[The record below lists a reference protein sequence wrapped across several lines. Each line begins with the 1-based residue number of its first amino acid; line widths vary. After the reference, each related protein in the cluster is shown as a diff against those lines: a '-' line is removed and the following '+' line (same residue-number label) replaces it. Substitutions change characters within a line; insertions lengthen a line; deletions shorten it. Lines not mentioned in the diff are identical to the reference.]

1 MKYTIYNIFLY
12 EITYCETK
20 NICFREFGLAKS
32 RYCCYYINVET
43 HTKQKRPKNTR
54 QKNMATNTAVQDYA
68 QTAAA
73 DEFGFDSSFESK
85 RDEGHPFAQLINP
98 SAPLMDEEGNPT
110 NQPYGFA
117 IRSDNAEK
125 VGLTNL
131 EENGWKEV
139 EYKFTSG
146 TEKLWMSRT
155 PRFIVVKKTSVYTLD
170 RATKRN
176 LGKFNEKTYNN
187 LLHKTFTEAF
197 IFILGKDNEFLHS
210 IPEVDEYEVGV
221 EEALPIPLKIKL
233 GGAGG
238 SRFGVAYKSYDK
250 ELKLEKGF
258 LAELELAYA
267 QLRGEKKPKKMNSIW
282 YAHAI
287 FAPTIT
293 SKPAG
298 KAPNIKDVC
307 DFSRYEVPT
316 PQNLGRN
323 LIKGSSDLSKLLIA
337 VHNKYEE
344 YVPKI
349 GVENDIKDADVEEFG
364 TATTTPA
371 SAYMAGTQVT
381 KLEATTDADMP
392 PY

>member
-1 MKYTIYNIFLY
+1 
-12 EITYCETK
+12 
-20 NICFREFGLAKS
+20 
-32 RYCCYYINVET
+32 
-43 HTKQKRPKNTR
+43 
-54 QKNMATNTAVQDYA
+54 MATNTAVQDQA
-68 QTAAA
+68 QTTAV
-73 DEFGFDSSFESK
+73 DEFGFDESFESK

-98 SAPLMDEEGNPT
+98 SDPLMDDDGNT
-110 NQPYGFA
+110 INQPYGLA

-125 VGLTNL
+125 VGLHSL

-139 EYKFTSG
+139 EYKFTGGS
-146 TEKLWMSRT
+146 EKLWITRE
-155 PRFIVVKKTSVYTLD
+155 PRFLVVKKTPVYTLD
-170 RATKRN
+170 RATKRT
-176 LGKFNEKTYNN
+176 LGKFNEKTYNK

-197 IFILGKDNEFLHS
+197 ILIVGKKNELLHA
-210 IPEVDEYEVGV
+210 IPEVDDFEVGA
-221 EEALPIPLKIKL
+221 EEALPTPLKIKL

-267 QLRGEKKPKKMNSIW
+267 QLKGEKKPKKMNSTW

-287 FAPTIT
+287 FAPTIVG
-293 SKPAG
+293 KPAG
-298 KAPNIKDVC
+298 TAPNIKNVC

-316 PQNLGRN
+316 PQTLSRS
-323 LIKGSSDLSKLLIA
+323 LIKGTSDLSKVIIA

-344 YVPKI
+344 YSTKV
-349 GVENDIKDADVEEFG
+349 GVLNDINDADVEEFG

-371 SAYMAGTQVT
+371 SYMAGTQVA
-381 KLEATTDADMP
+381 KLDDADIP